1 MTTGITG
8 HSTFFIVKPKQG
20 IEMTLKRIFKNPV
33 DRPIEG
39 VIKADDEASLGLE
52 IEEYVLTNEIEKRL
66 ESFLDAYNNYQGA
79 NGVWISG
86 FFGSGKSHLL
96 KMLALLLE
104 NREIDGEKTLGMFLP
119 KCGDNEILRGDLKRA
134 ASIPSKSILFNIDQK
149 ADVISKTQIDALLA
163 VFVKVFDEMCGYY
176 GKQGHIA
183 QFERDLDSRGLYDQF
198 KSAYEETAG
207 KPWQKGR
214 EQALLEGKNI
224 AAAYA
229 SATAGDAAEAMG
241 ILDKY
246 RNQHR
251 VSIEDF
257 AEQVYEYIG
266 RHTPDFRLNFFVDEV
281 GQYIAKNVKLMTNLQ
296 TIAESLATKCRGRA
310 WIFVTAQEDMGKM
323 LGEMTKQEGN
333 DFSKIQDRFANRMK
347 LTSANV
353 AEVIQKRLLMKNED
367 GVRRLSD
374 IYHTQSNNFKTLF
387 DFADGSV
394 TYRNFQDRDHFILS
408 YPFIPYQF
416 TLFQSAI
423 ANLSQ
428 HNAFEGKYS
437 SVGERS
443 MLGVFQQV
451 LIQIGNHETGQLA
464 TFDLM
469 FEGIRA
475 ALKSQIQKAIIQAEN
490 NLDNAFAIR
499 LLKGLFL
506 VKYVKEFKPSIRNLC
521 VLMLDAFNQDM
532 SDLRKQIEEALNLLE
547 QQTYVQRNGELY
559 EYLTAEE
566 KDVEQEIKSTDVDTG
581 DVATE
586 LEKIVFDHVIKHKK
600 IRYQDNG
607 QDYAFSKKL
616 DDRLHGREHE
626 LAIHVISP
634 FHEHAESE
642 QMIRTSSIYNM
653 DELFVL
659 MPSDDRLMRDLLMYK
674 RTEKYIRQNISIT
687 QQEAVKRILSDKGF
701 QNRDRYG
708 DIQQQVRTLMGKAR
722 LMVLGTDIEN
732 GSEDAQARVVKGFHE
747 LVSRA
752 YPNLRMLRNISYT
765 ETDIAKSLKQ
775 AEDGLFGTNATSL
788 SEAEQEMLAFIQSNN
803 RGGVR
808 TTLKSL
814 MEKFE
819 RKPYG
824 WYYAAVL
831 CILANLCAR
840 GKVEVRTDGNLL
852 EDKDLEQALR
862 NSHGHGNVV
871 LEPQVEFTASQV
883 RALKEFYED
892 FFDTPPR
899 ANEAKALGKEA
910 GTALREL
917 LQQLTP
923 MAAQSAQY
931 PFLTALNP
939 VIDTLKD
946 IIGKPYTWY
955 LTELMRQE
963 DTLLDMKEQ
972 VIDPVRKF
980 MSGPQKEIFDKARK
994 FVQAQETNFTYI
1006 KPPVQETPEIRD
1018 PRPDEILPETL
1029 VSILNDP
1036 QCFKGNRMQQV
1047 KTQVEALE
1055 DKIADQVKSET
1066 ATAQQK
1072 VAALKDRLKGMAEFN
1087 VLNKD
1092 QQEQIIQPFTK
1103 FSATIERQTLIA
1115 VIRDTLNQFE
1125 ENEYPHQ
1132 LSRMTEWA
1140 KPPSSPPERDTRS
1153 VAGGKKTKEDSTQQ
1167 QPRKKT
1173 TPQTEF
1179 VSSRLV
1185 QVSFDKAWLA
1195 DESDVDQYLS
1205 AMRKALLEEIQK
1217 GKRIKI

>member
-1 MTTGITG
+1 
-8 HSTFFIVKPKQG
+8 
-20 IEMTLKRIFKNPV
+20 MTLKCIFKNPV

-39 VIKADDEASLGLE
+39 VIKADDEASLLLE

-104 NREIDGEKTLGMFLP
+104 NREIDGEKTLDMFLP

-134 ASIPSKSILFNIDQK
+134 AGIPSKSILFNIDQK

-198 KSAYEETAG
+198 KSAYEDTAG

-229 SATAGDAAEAMG
+229 RVTQGDEAEAMG
-241 ILDKY
+241 ILDRY
-246 RNQHR
+246 RNQYR

-281 GQYIAKNVKLMTNLQ
+281 GQYIVRNVKLMTNLQ

-310 WIFVTAQEDMGKM
+310 WIIVTAQEDMGTVV
-323 LGEMTKQEGN
+323 GEMGKQEGN
-333 DFSKIQDRFANRMK
+333 DFSKIQARFANRMK
-347 LTSANV
+347 LTSADV

-367 GVRRLSD
+367 GIHLLSD

-428 HNAFEGKYS
+428 HNAFEGKHS

-451 LIQIGNHETGQLA
+451 AIHIGNHETGQLA

-469 FEGIRA
+469 FEGIRT
-475 ALKSQIQKAIIQAEN
+475 ALKSQIQRAIIQAEN
-490 NLDNAFAIR
+490 NLDDPFAIR

-532 SDLRKQIEEALNLLE
+532 AALRKRIEEALNLLE

-559 EYLTAEE
+559 EYLTDEE
-566 KDVEQEIKSTDVDTG
+566 KDVEQEIKSTDVDAG
-581 DVATE
+581 EVATE

-607 QDYAFSKKL
+607 QDYPFSKKL

-634 FHEHAESE
+634 FHEHAENE
-642 QMIRTSSIYNM
+642 QMIRTSSTYNM

-687 QQEAVKRILSDKGF
+687 QQEAVKRILTDKGF

-722 LMVLGTDIEN
+722 LMVAGTDIEN

-765 ETDIAKSLKQ
+765 EADIAKSLKH

-814 MEKFE
+814 LEKFE
-819 RKPYG
+819 HKPYG
-824 WYYAAVL
+824 WHYAAVL

-840 GKVEVRTDGNLL
+840 GKVEVRSDGNLL
-852 EDKDLEQALR
+852 EDKELEQALR
-862 NSHGHGNVV
+862 NTHGHGNVV

-899 ANEAKALGKEA
+899 GNESKALGKET
-910 GTALREL
+910 GTALQEL
-917 LQQLTP
+917 LQEITP
-923 MAAQSAQY
+923 LAAQSAQY
-931 PFLTALNP
+931 PFLNALNP
-939 VIDTLKD
+939 VIDILKD

-963 DTLLDMKEQ
+963 DTLLDMKEG

-980 MSGPQKEIFDKARK
+980 MSGPQKNIFDNARK
-994 FVQAQETNFTYI
+994 FVQDQEPNFTYI
-1006 KPPVQETPEIRD
+1006 KSPVKDSLEVREPN
-1018 PRPDEILPETL
+1018 PDEILPEAL

-1047 KTQVEALE
+1047 KTQVEALQ
-1055 DKIADQVKSET
+1055 DKIADQVKAEK

-1072 VAALKDRLKGMAEFN
+1072 VAVLQERLKGMAEFN
-1087 VLNKD
+1087 ALSKD
-1092 QQEQIIQPFTK
+1092 QQEQINRPFTE
-1103 FSATIERQTLIA
+1103 FSATIARQTLIA

-1140 KPPSSPPERDTRS
+1140 KPPSFPPEPDTRS
-1153 VAGGKKTKEDSTQQ
+1153 VPGGKKTIDDNTQQ

-1173 TPQTEF
+1173 PPQTEF
-1179 VSSRLV
+1179 VSSRSV

-1205 AMRKALLEEIQK
+1205 AMRKALLGEIQK